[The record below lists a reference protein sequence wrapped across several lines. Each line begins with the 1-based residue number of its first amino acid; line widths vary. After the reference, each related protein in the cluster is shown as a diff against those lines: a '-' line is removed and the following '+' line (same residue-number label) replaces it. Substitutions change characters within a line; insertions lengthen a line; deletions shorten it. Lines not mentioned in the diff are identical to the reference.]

1 VQPGGAPNVSREQA
15 AAKDAGM
22 ALLYTRN
29 TWPESIADRPLMVAP
44 GMTEIQLDV
53 DRDFSNT
60 PSGSSHPLTT
70 ELFAR
75 FGVSDRIHAVLD
87 SVGLCFADCDPT
99 GAFQFISAYLGYA
112 AVANHDVNVV
122 AQFGFGIYNV
132 LDAQS
137 PVAAPGSAILVT
149 AIPSVLFGW
158 RAAPGVQIVSFAAV
172 NLGFVG
178 RDHALFPDLLSLHV
192 EPRLQLGS
200 RLTLAPFI
208 GYNLP
213 FQHSEFRQIP
223 AGVGL
228 YYVPERTIDVGFIFR
243 FLDLFSHNV
252 APATSPFAVNIGG
265 PDYRSASVFVA
276 FRL

>member
-1 VQPGGAPNVSREQA
+1 
-15 AAKDAGM
+15 
-22 ALLYTRN
+22 
-29 TWPESIADRPLMVAP
+29 
-44 GMTEIQLDV
+44 
-53 DRDFSNT
+53 
-60 PSGSSHPLTT
+60 
-70 ELFAR
+70 
-75 FGVSDRIHAVLD
+75 
-87 SVGLCFADCDPT
+87 
-99 GAFQFISAYLGYA
+99 
-112 AVANHDVNVV
+112 
-122 AQFGFGIYNV
+122 
-132 LDAQS
+132 
-137 PVAAPGSAILVT
+137 
-149 AIPSVLFGW
+149 
-158 RAAPGVQIVSFAAV
+158 V